1 MSGKKKDPRKLE
13 AERQRREAAAARR
26 EEHARLVAERQ
37 GDPRYPQQQRT
48 PTGRTVKWNRNS
60 REGQQFEAALRD
72 QRARFVEK
80 FGREPSPDDPDHS
93 VFLDPNADE
102 PMPLGADGEADLWE
116 AMLAAAERAGVDPAH
131 VHAARELGYLLTEAN
146 RHLFSAMEVEA
157 WREAVLRYR
166 RPQ

>member
-1 MSGKKKDPRKLE
+1 MVRKKDPRKLE
-13 AERQRREAAAARR
+13 AERRRRQAAAARR
-26 EEHARLVAERQ
+26 EEHARLVAERH

-48 PTGRTVKWNRNS
+48 PTGRTIEWDRDSHDGMQV
-60 REGQQFEAALRD
+60 EEALRD
-72 QRARFVEK
+72 QRARFVAK
-80 FGREPSPDDPDHS
+80 FGREPGPEDP
-93 VFLDPNADE
+93 VFFDPNADE
-102 PMPLGADGEADLWE
+102 PTPLGADGKDEMWE
-116 AMLAAAERAGVDPAH
+116 AMLATAEQAGVDPAH